1 MDVFTM
7 VVLIVLISGAVG
19 VAQRYMKIRKQGLDR
34 SVDDGLQQDLDSMKE
49 RIEVLEK
56 IVTDRQFRLAD
67 EISDLEGRA

>member
-7 VVLIVLISGAVG
+7 VVFIVLITGAVG
-19 VAQRYMKIRKQGLDR
+19 VAQRYLQIRKRELDR
-34 SVDDGLQQDLDSMKE
+34 NVDDGLQQDLDSMKE

-56 IVTDRQFRLAD
+56 IVTDQRFRLSG